1 MTAARH
7 CPRGHPVPTE
17 LENCPV
23 CGETPAEETARAN
36 HSLWDVMKQAGSSGN
51 PDQEAVESPVAADR
65 DEPLDEPD
73 TVADEPRPRGLWE
86 VMQTSP
92 PTVSPLSEPIEL
104 DDLVKSPA
112 ESSPGPE
119 TDQDIDDGQDEETAE
134 PKGPDKDED
143 DQNEWAGKP
152 VVRSRRCRASL
163 ILGVLAML
171 LAGVG
176 LLPPEFWTRL
186 PALIAGL
193 AAVYAGL
200 VGIGEIR
207 SVSRPATGRFEAIFG
222 IGLGTLGMF
231 LTRILDALL

>member
-1 MTAARH
+1 MTSARH

-23 CGETPAEETARAN
+23 CGETPAEETARAG
-36 HSLWDVMKQAGSSGN
+36 HSLWDVMKQADSSGD
-51 PDQEAVESPVAADR
+51 PDQETVAPPVGDR

-86 VMQTSP
+86 VMQKSS

-104 DDLVKSPA
+104 DDLVKSHA
-112 ESSPGPE
+112 ESPPGPE

-134 PKGPDKDED
+134 PMGPDKDED
-143 DQNEWAGKP
+143 GKNDWAGKP
-152 VVRSRRCRASL
+152 ADRSRRCRASL

-186 PALIAGL
+186 PALFAGL
-193 AAVYAGL
+193 AAVYTGL
-200 VGIGEIR
+200 VGIDEIR
-207 SVSRPATGRFEAIFG
+207 SASRPATGRLEAISG